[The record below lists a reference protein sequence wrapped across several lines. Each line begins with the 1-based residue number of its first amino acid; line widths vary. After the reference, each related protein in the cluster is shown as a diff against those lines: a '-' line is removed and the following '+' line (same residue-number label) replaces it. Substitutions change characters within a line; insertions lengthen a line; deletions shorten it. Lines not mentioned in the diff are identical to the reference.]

1 MALTRILR
9 GSNRIINR
17 PLKQSDGTA
26 LPAANILTGQV
37 ELIQLGVVKATIA
50 LAASP
55 SPLRAG
61 ADANSLDLELTA
73 AQTTALGRAP
83 LTERYYLEI
92 TANVHVAD
100 AQRAKL
106 KVEFTELEIA

>member
-1 MALTRILR
+1 MALTKILQ

-26 LPAANILTGQV
+26 LPAANILTGKVDLVQN
-37 ELIQLGVVKATIA
+37 GVVKATINF
-50 LAASP
+50 AASP
-55 SPLRAG
+55 SELRAG

-73 AQTTALGRAP
+73 ARTTALAKAP